1 MKSVGAAELVGDGEA
16 GACRSVILPLA
27 CFSSTRDASRLFGG
41 RWRAEAFIS
50 LRVTCTRGAAFR
62 RPTTGYDCSIVEP
75 TPQSNRTHKTPS
87 APGRTHYR
95 FFACDSLSTFLTIFC
110 SSIRNARTMR
120 SLTQLP
126 HREPPYARCTDLV
139 GRETCEY
146 SWGRRAGI
154 WLRQCAI
161 FTPGSISRRDIRIRE
176 LDAAVTACCVLALR
190 TDSGDAERTF
200 RRGAL
205 LLDVQIAQAAAGR
218 LDDAHVVGGGVVRL
232 ASSLLPSVS
241 VQLAEWLV
249 SGGLRVL
256 TVCPAWR
263 LWLFRR
269 MVARAVSAHDQW

>member
-1 MKSVGAAELVGDGEA
+1 
-16 GACRSVILPLA
+16 
-27 CFSSTRDASRLFGG
+27 
-41 RWRAEAFIS
+41 
-50 LRVTCTRGAAFR
+50 
-62 RPTTGYDCSIVEP
+62 
-75 TPQSNRTHKTPS
+75 
-87 APGRTHYR
+87 
-95 FFACDSLSTFLTIFC
+95 
-110 SSIRNARTMR
+110 MR

-154 WLRQCAI
+154 WLRQCAL
-161 FTPGSISRRDIRIRE
+161 RRPTSGTYARQ
-176 LDAAVTACCVLALR
+176 LDAAVTACCALALQM
-190 TDSGDAERTF
+190 DGGGSGRTF

-218 LDDAHVVGGGVVRL
+218 LDDAHVVRRGVVRL

-241 VQLAEWLV
+241 VQLAEWPV

-263 LWLFRR
+263 LWLFRKIL
-269 MVARAVSAHDQW
+269 ARAVLLRTGGGEFFGFVQRWSTRAGKLENPVLAVMVT